1 MAGLLLRPPP
11 LLLRHPPLLLRPP
24 PLLLRPPPLLL
35 RHPPLLL
42 RPPLL
47 EKGLPKCPSA
57 VRRSPC
63 PPPAPSHQ
71 QKGQGGEAA
80 CWPS

>member
-1 MAGLLLRPPP
+1 MAGLLPRPPP
-11 LLLRHPPLLLRPP
+11 Q
-24 PLLLRPPPLLL
+24 
-35 RHPPLLL
+35 
-42 RPPLL
+42 L

-71 QKGQGGEAA
+71 QKGHGGEAA
-80 CWPS
+80 WWPSYKSRQRRTRPVEQRSLSRMRDF